1 MKSERTIVDA
11 ALEVLKS
18 AKSTMSIQEIYQEIV
33 NRSLYV
39 FHAQD
44 PLSVVRVE
52 LRKHSVGI
60 DFPTASKKKY
70 FVYDETNGRFRAL
83 NKKFEI
89 VSTVNTDKTYLTQV
103 RNLYDSYLKD
113 FKANILVQ
121 LKRMNREKG
130 VCEFGII
137 LQNDSCKNRGIGTEA
152 IRLGMEAARDLYG
165 MKTLIGDTMGRNKR
179 MIRVF
184 EKLGFQLTEKIPAS
198 FELPDGQK
206 EDRLVYR
213 INLTEDNIK

>member
-1 MKSERTIVDA
+1 MI
-11 ALEVLKS
+11 
-18 AKSTMSIQEIYQEIV
+18 
-33 NRSLYV
+33 
-39 FHAQD
+39 
-44 PLSVVRVE
+44 E
-52 LRKHSVGI
+52 LRTFTEEEYHQFFRHYESDPMMDPSPFHYNKEQISRSYAYNHDGYRDDYVHFGIFQDNQPVGS
-60 DFPTASKKKY
+60 F
-70 FVYDETNGRFRAL
+70 
-83 NKKFEI
+83 
-89 VSTVNTDKTYLTQV
+89 
-103 RNLYDSYLKD
+103 
-113 FKANILVQ
+113 Q

-184 EKLGFQLTEKIPAS
+184 EKLGFQLTERIPAS

-213 INLTEDNIK
+213 INLTEENPK

>member
-1 MKSERTIVDA
+1 MIELRTFTEEQYHA
-11 ALEVLKS
+11 FFRG
-18 AKSTMSIQEIYQEIV
+18 YQ
-33 NRSLYV
+33 S
-39 FHAQD
+39 D
-44 PLSVVRVE
+44 PLMDPSPFRYNREQVSRSYQYNHGGFRENYVHLGIFMDGE
-52 LRKHSVGI
+52 PVGS
-60 DFPTASKKKY
+60 F
-70 FVYDETNGRFRAL
+70 
-83 NKKFEI
+83 
-89 VSTVNTDKTYLTQV
+89 
-103 RNLYDSYLKD
+103 
-113 FKANILVQ
+113 Q
-121 LKRMNREKG
+121 LKRINREKG
-130 VCEFGII
+130 SCEFGII

-184 EKLGFQLTEKIPAS
+184 EKLGFQLTERIPAS